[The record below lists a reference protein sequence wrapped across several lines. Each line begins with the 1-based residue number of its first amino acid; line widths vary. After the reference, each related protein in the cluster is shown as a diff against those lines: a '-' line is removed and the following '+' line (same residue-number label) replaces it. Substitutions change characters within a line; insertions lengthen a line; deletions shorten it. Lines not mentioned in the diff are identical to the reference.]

1 MKVLVLLSRF
11 PYPLEK
17 GDKLRGFHQIKELS
31 KQHEIVLIALSDQSV
46 SNENIV
52 ILKKYCSRV
61 EVIRLYKTKIFLRL
75 IYKLLFSKES
85 LQVSYFYSKSAQKK
99 INSIIETEKPNHI
112 YCQLVRVSEYV
123 KNYSIKKT
131 LDYMDALARGMER
144 RVETAPFY
152 IKPFF
157 KIETTRLKR
166 YEHDIFNYFENKTI
180 ITKQDK
186 ELIVHIKN
194 DNIVVVPNG
203 VSYDTF
209 KIKEVENK
217 FDLIFTGNMSYPP
230 NVEAAVYLVKEIMP
244 IVWRTKPD
252 TKLAIVGANPD
263 VRISLLKSKQIE
275 VTGWVN
281 DISDYYSAS
290 KVFVAPMFIGT
301 GLQNKLL
308 EAMAMKLPCI
318 TSELVNNALGAKN
331 DYEILIGKSAQ
342 DFSEKILTLL
352 KDNELYNRISENG
365 YNFVK
370 QNYTWEGNT
379 EILNQLITKN

>member
-370 QNYTWEGNT
+370 QNYTWEDNT